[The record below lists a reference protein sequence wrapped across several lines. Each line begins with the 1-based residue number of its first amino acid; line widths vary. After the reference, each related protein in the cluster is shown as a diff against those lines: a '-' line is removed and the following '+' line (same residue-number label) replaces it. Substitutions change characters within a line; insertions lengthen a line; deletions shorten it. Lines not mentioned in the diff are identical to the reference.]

1 MAITASLVSLAI
13 GKGMK
18 KEIAMTGEISLK
30 GKVLKIGGIILLWKR
45 CKREGISS
53 QKRECFKFNFAIR
66 EQIRCR
72 RFKWRYKRWNLI

>member
-30 GKVLKIGGIILLWKR
+30 GKVLKIGGIILL
-45 CKREGISS
+45 
-53 QKRECFKFNFAIR
+53 
-66 EQIRCR
+66 
-72 RFKWRYKRWNLI
+72 